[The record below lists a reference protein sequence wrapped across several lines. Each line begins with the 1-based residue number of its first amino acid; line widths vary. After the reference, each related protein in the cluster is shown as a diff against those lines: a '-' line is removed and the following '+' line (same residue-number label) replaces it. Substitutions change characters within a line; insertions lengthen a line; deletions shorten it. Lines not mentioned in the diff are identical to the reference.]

1 MMKRKNQSLSKRNK
15 KNRPLDE
22 AFKISNKEL
31 KMNYMIWWN
40 R

>member
-1 MMKRKNQSLSKRNK
+1 MMKRKNQSLAKRN
-15 KNRPLDE
+15 KNRPLNE
-22 AFKISNKEL
+22 AFKILNKEL